1 MIQRLLLVSTV
12 AFLLI
17 VALAGCGGSSFHSG
31 PPPVGGFS
39 NSNFTGTYSFTIV
52 GSNTGGFFTIAG
64 SVTAN
69 GSGAITS
76 GTVDINSPGTIG
88 VVTNLSATGS
98 YSVRADGRG
107 TATLTTSAGTFN
119 FDFVIL
125 TAQRALVVRFD
136 GNASASGS
144 LDLQNASAA
153 NLPTLAGSFVFNLE
167 GVDGLAQNTEASAGI
182 FTVDTSG
189 DITAGVQDTN
199 RNGVLSTN
207 AAINIAG
214 LAMSA
219 PVNGR
224 GTLAI
229 TTTADGTRNFVYYVI
244 SANQIRLIETDSAPI
259 LTGDAFRQTSTA
271 VSGSFAFTLSG
282 QGSIGPLAAGGIINT
297 DGAGNVLSTS
307 VEDVNNGGSIS
318 QNVGLSGTYAIAGT
332 GRGTMTLNGTLH
344 FAVYP
349 SVGGIQVL
357 EIDTTTIANG
367 TAFQQSGT
375 FSNSTINGRY
385 GANITGL
392 LAPSTE
398 FDSVAQFTASGT
410 GTFSGNLDLNDGGLL
425 STGLALNGTYNLAA
439 NGRST
444 GRLVSSFG
452 TENVIY
458 YAVNGTR
465 ILFIEVD
472 TNTVAVGDIEQQP

>member
-1 MIQRLLLVSTV
+1 MKRLLLVFTL
-12 AFLLI
+12 AFI
-17 VALAGCGGSSFHSG
+17 VASAGCGGGSGHIGG
-31 PPPVGGFS
+31 PPPAGGFTNAS
-39 NSNFTGTYSFTIV
+39 FTGTYSFTIV

-69 GSGAITS
+69 GSGNITS

-88 VVTNLSATGS
+88 VVTNVSATGT
-98 YSVRADGRG
+98 YSVKADGRA
-107 TATLTTSAGTFN
+107 TANLVTTAGTFN

-153 NLPTLAGSFVFNLE
+153 NLTTLAGSFVFNLE
-167 GVDGLAQNTEASAGI
+167 GVDGLTQNTEASAGI
-182 FTVDTSG
+182 FTIDASG

-199 RNGVLSTN
+199 RNGALSTN
-207 AAINIAG
+207 AAITITG

-229 TTTADGTRNFVYYVI
+229 TTIADGTRHFVYYVI

-271 VSGSFAFTLSG
+271 VSGSFAFTISG

-297 DGAGNVLSTS
+297 DGAGNVLNTS
-307 VEDVNNGGSIS
+307 MEDVNNGGSIS
-318 QNVGLSGTYAIAGT
+318 LNVGLSGTYAIAGT

-349 SVGGIQVL
+349 STGGIQVL
-357 EIDTTTIANG
+357 EIDTTTVANG

-375 FSNSTINGRY
+375 FSNSTVNGRY

-410 GTFSGNLDLNDGGLL
+410 GTLSGNLDLNDGGLL

-439 NGRST
+439 SGRAT
-444 GRLVSSFG
+444 GTLVSTFG
-452 TENVIY
+452 TQNVIY
-458 YAVNGTR
+458 YAVSGTHV
-465 ILFIEVD
+465 LFIEID
-472 TNTVAVGDIEQQP
+472 TNAVAVGDIEQQP